1 MKQDR
6 FAVDAAAPGARLD
19 LTGLSCRWKP
29 IDSRRGCILSMIV
42 GPADSTGKSA
52 YDGVIGKLIYM
63 FEAAGRGGHP
73 IPEDGPDFGWP
84 PKGIDMEARAS
95 TESARRAKEKRK
107 IAWISLIGWVL
118 FKTGWTLGNF
128 DPGHYR
134 RATGLNTDFRKFDD
148 VLRMTVDCDPATLN
162 SVKSILETAKADG
175 TVRYGLYEQDAAIM
189 TCIVPSL
196 ESDDHLHF
204 LDGAGGGYAL
214 AAKMMKAG

>member
-1 MKQDR
+1 M
-6 FAVDAAAPGARLD
+6 
-19 LTGLSCRWKP
+19 
-29 IDSRRGCILSMIV
+29 
-42 GPADSTGKSA
+42 
-52 YDGVIGKLIYM
+52 
-63 FEAAGRGGHP
+63 
-73 IPEDGPDFGWP
+73 
-84 PKGIDMEARAS
+84 
-95 TESARRAKEKRK
+95 
-107 IAWISLIGWVL
+107 L
-118 FKTGWTLGNF
+118 FKTGWSLGKF
-128 DPGHYR
+128 DPDHYR